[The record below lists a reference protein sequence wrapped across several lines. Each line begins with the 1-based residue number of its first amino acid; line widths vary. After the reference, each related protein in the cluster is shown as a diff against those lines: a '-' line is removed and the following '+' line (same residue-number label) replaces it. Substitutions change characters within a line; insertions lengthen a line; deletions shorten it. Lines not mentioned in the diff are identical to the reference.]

1 MTEAAWP
8 GGIRPAKNKPVIQTG
23 FKMEREKLQHMLRDM
38 LLSRA
43 FEERAAEEYSKGNI
57 VGFLH
62 LYPGEEAVAAGVIN
76 ATGPSD
82 YIVSNYREH
91 AHALVRGTPAR
102 EVMAELFGRSTGM
115 SKGMGGSMH
124 MFDRERRFMGGYAI
138 VGQTCPIAVGI
149 AYAIAMRGL
158 PEVVVCFMGDGAVN
172 QGTFHESLN
181 MAGLWRLPV
190 LFICE
195 NNHYAIGTEIHR
207 HSAVPEV
214 FKRVAAYNIPAEKID
229 GMDVVKVY
237 NATKQALDRVRRGG
251 GPQFLECETYRYRG
265 HSMADPGTYR
275 PAVELKA
282 HQNWD
287 PIAATIREVEFKYPT
302 PDELAEVGPDNIK
315 LFADH
320 LIDGEHLAEAE
331 VEDLKKEI
339 QQIVDDAVAF
349 ASQSAQPTMDAAWG
363 HLNGNRRHEVLM

>member
-1 MTEAAWP
+1 
-8 GGIRPAKNKPVIQTG
+8 
-23 FKMEREKLQHMLRDM
+23 
-38 LLSRA
+38 
-43 FEERAAEEYSKGNI
+43 
-57 VGFLH
+57 
-62 LYPGEEAVAAGVIN
+62 
-76 ATGPSD
+76 
-82 YIVSNYREH
+82 
-91 AHALVRGTPAR
+91 
-102 EVMAELFGRSTGM
+102 
-115 SKGMGGSMH
+115 

-158 PEVVVCFMGDGAVN
+158 PEVVVSFMGDGAVN

-181 MAGLWRLPV
+181 MASLWRLPV
-190 LFICE
+190 LFVCE

-207 HSAVPEV
+207 SSAVPEV

-229 GMDVVKVY
+229 GMDVLKIY
-237 NATKQALDRVRRGG
+237 NATHQALDRIRRGG
-251 GPQFLECETYRYRG
+251 GPQFIECETYRYRG

-287 PIAATIREVEFKYPT
+287 PIAAAIREVEFHYPT

-331 VEDLKKEI
+331 VEELKQDVQK
-339 QQIVDDAVAF
+339 IVDDAVAF
-349 ASQSAQPTMDAAWG
+349 ASHSAQPTMEAAWG
-363 HLNGNRRHEVLM
+363 YLNGSRRHEALM

>member
-1 MTEAAWP
+1 VTGAP
-8 GGIRPAKNKPVIQTG
+8 GVPVTLSQQSNDRMES
-23 FKMEREKLQHMLRDM
+23 KMERETLHRMLRDM

-62 LYPGEEAVAAGVIN
+62 LYPGEEAVASGVIN
-76 ATGPSD
+76 AAGPSD

-102 EVMAELFGRSTGM
+102 EVMAELFGRATGM

-138 VGQTCPIAVGI
+138 VGQSCPIAVGV
-149 AYAIAMRGL
+149 AYGVAMRGL
-158 PEVVVCFMGDGAVN
+158 PEVVICFFGDGAVN

-190 LFICE
+190 LFVCE

-214 FKRVAAYNIPAEKID
+214 YKRVAAYNIPSEKID
-229 GMDVVKVY
+229 GMDVLKVY
-237 NATKQALDRVRRGG
+237 DATKRALERIRRGG
-251 GPQFLECETYRYRG
+251 GPQFIEFETYRYRG

-282 HQNWD
+282 FQNID
-287 PIAATIREVEFKYPT
+287 PLGAAIRELENHYPT
-302 PDELAEVGPDNIK
+302 TAELAEIGPDNIK

-320 LIDGEHLAEAE
+320 LVDEEHLAEAE
-331 VEDLKKEI
+331 VEEIKEDV
-339 QQIVDDAVAF
+339 QKIVDDAVAF
-349 ASQSAQPTMDAAWG
+349 ALQGPQPTMDAAWG
-363 HLNGNRRHEVLM
+363 YLNGNHRHETLM